1 MLNTVA
7 LRRLRCW
14 INDSSGAP
22 DLLQAKVLA
31 LELGQ
36 LGFRLEN
43 MAIFTATTR
52 ADFTA
57 AIATLT
63 ELRGGNVQYV
73 PLFSNF
79 PDDLPNDYEYLFRR
93 VLGFWGLDSFADEG
107 RFGANPISQMQQ
119 EDLWQKAIAAQS
131 KKLSDTQ
138 TEWIDLTIVSPA
150 EGKQRLQQWAIDLL
164 YGTTP
169 IKEALWEDIFTV
181 LGELAP
187 PIDLDKVLIKET
199 LARLAAEQWQKW
211 GKVIVKTPTD
221 LLRMWAF
228 MQGQDVSLAQPV
240 DLKGLKFSKPQR
252 RSIITF
258 LNGCHQI
265 REDLLRYRQLWISL
279 SRWLHPGDFSRQ
291 FPRVAVAFD
300 DLRNNRIKSFESRA
314 INAPVEDRVETLLE
328 RPSVLLRKLTW
339 LLKDGDPVQIAVG
352 LLSLKD
358 RVESLPLPLLM
369 NAYCALNYHG
379 ERAVINKQ
387 GKPYTIDKRS
397 PANDP
402 KVVLA
407 ALDKLILVKL
417 SNTKDWQTVWID
429 PDVYSLVLPL
439 QSRKQSD
446 GLLNLARGS
455 RIPVTADVIRLFV
468 YWQEMA
474 EQTDLDL
481 SVMKLNRDFQYVDH
495 IAWNNYGDGNDV
507 AHSGDIQSAPLGAA
521 EFIDIRLAAMADSYV
536 LPAVLRY
543 AGEGFSGMKACYAG
557 WMNRQNIGS
566 DMETFDAKT
575 VAEKVTVN
583 QEGRTWIPFLLDVN
597 AKAIICVDLY
607 FRGRNT
613 IEGNAHF
620 PALAKAI
627 ADYWQSKPT
636 FGALADWY
644 VRANHAKL
652 VDRADAEVSIGCDDN
667 CTINVLKLVGQRVT
681 SF

>member
-1 MLNTVA
+1 VA
-7 LRRLRCW
+7 KGDRGPISEIERYPNRMDRFNHCFASRR
-14 INDSSGAP
+14 A
-22 DLLQAKVLA
+22 A
-31 LELGQ
+31 E
-36 LGFRLEN
+36 
-43 MAIFTATTR
+43 TAT
-52 ADFTA
+52 
-57 AIATLT
+57 
-63 ELRGGNVQYV
+63 
-73 PLFSNF
+73 
-79 PDDLPNDYEYLFRR
+79 
-93 VLGFWGLDSFADEG
+93 VLYS
-107 RFGANPISQMQQ
+107 
-119 EDLWQKAIAAQS
+119 
-131 KKLSDTQ
+131 
-138 TEWIDLTIVSPA
+138 
-150 EGKQRLQQWAIDLL
+150 
-164 YGTTP
+164 TTP
-169 IKEALWEDIFTV
+169 VKEALWEDIFTV

-187 PIDLDKVLIKET
+187 PIDLDKVSIKET

-228 MQGQDVSLAQPV
+228 IQGQDVSLAQPV

-258 LNGCHQI
+258 LNGCPQI

-279 SRWLHPGDFSRQ
+279 SRWLHPGDFLRQ

-300 DLRNNRIKSFESRA
+300 DLRNNRIKSFESRV

-328 RPSVLLRKLTW
+328 RPAVLLRKLTW

-352 LLSLKD
+352 LLSLKG

-397 PANDP
+397 PVNDS

-407 ALDKLILVKL
+407 ALNKLILIKL
-417 SNTKDWQTVWID
+417 RNTKDWQTVWID
-429 PDVYSLVLPL
+429 PDIYNLVLPL

-455 RIPVTADVIRLFV
+455 RIPLATDVIRLFV

-481 SVMKLNRDFQYVDH
+481 SVMKLNRDFQYMDY
-495 IAWNNYGDGNDV
+495 IGWSNYGSGNDV

-521 EFIDIRLAAMADSYV
+521 EFIDIRLAAMTDSYV

-543 AGEGFSGMKACYAG
+543 AGEGFSGMKTCYAG
-557 WMNRQNIGS
+557 WMNRQNVSS
-566 DMETFDAKT
+566 DMKTFDTKT

-583 QEGRTWIPFLLDVN
+583 QEGRAWIPFLLDVN
-597 AKAIICVDLY
+597 AKEIICVDLY

-613 IEGNAHF
+613 IESNAHF

-636 FGALADWY
+636 FGALANWY
-644 VRANHAKL
+644 ARANHAKL
-652 VDRADAEVSIGCDDN
+652 VDRANAEVSIGCDDD